1 VRPGSRAENGE
12 QLDAPRTWV
21 RLIIAAIL
29 VVGLG
34 GALAIYLTAEPVSG
48 DLLGREDSRQYLR
61 AMELYGGK
69 ANILAAELLD
79 WFQSLWHGRRLAV
92 TVACTTVL
100 AAAAVWLVDVV
111 SQE

>member
-1 VRPGSRAENGE
+1 
-12 QLDAPRTWV
+12 
-21 RLIIAAIL
+21 

-34 GALAIYLTAEPVSG
+34 SALAIYLTAAPAP
-48 DLLGREDSRQYLR
+48 DDPLGRQDSRQYLR
-61 AMELYGGK
+61 TLELYGGK

-100 AAAAVWLVDVV
+100 AAAAVWLVDAVFRRERDEHPGPV
-111 SQE
+111 RRAP

>member
-1 VRPGSRAENGE
+1 M
-12 QLDAPRTWV
+12 
-21 RLIIAAIL
+21 
-29 VVGLG
+29 VGLG
-34 GALAIYLTAEPVSG
+34 SALAIYLTAAPAP
-48 DLLGREDSRQYLR
+48 DDPLGRQDSRQYLR

-100 AAAAVWLVDVV
+100 AAAAVWLVDAVF
-111 SQE
+111 QE